1 MFQVE
6 LANEYIG
13 WKISVEIEN
22 ERCLK
27 LYFAICWLSILKHLS
42 SICTCANNLTDLN
55 GNKLLQRAQPQ
66 VIGNGALRLSL
77 LAQAR
82 TQPKSSHPI

>member
-42 SICTCANNLTDLN
+42 SITVLVQT
-55 GNKLLQRAQPQ
+55 
-66 VIGNGALRLSL
+66 
-77 LAQAR
+77 
-82 TQPKSSHPI
+82 T